1 LTSIKRELDKD
12 RGDWKGPMKARKLL
26 ENAALGPD
34 ELAVLYAAFDE
45 AWELVKARYATTP
58 QSVEVGRLRLAS
70 ALLAAHRDGV
80 RGADALKAAALKF
93 ANPS

>member
-1 LTSIKRELDKD
+1 
-12 RGDWKGPMKARKLL
+12 MKARKLL

-45 AWELVKARYATTP
+45 AWELIKVRYATTP
-58 QSVEVGRLRLAS
+58 QSVEVGRLRLAN

-80 RGADALKAAALKF
+80 RGAAALKAAALRST
-93 ANPS
+93 NSS